1 MLLAFALAYLG
12 MLGLCLSMSRHHK
25 ALLGG
30 EPGRLRQRMLR
41 WAAAICFAL
50 ALGVCSLSQGGEI
63 GAVLWLCQLMLAALL
78 LAAGAV
84 QAATRSAST
93 LEASTG
99 SRSPSSTWSRL

>member
-30 EPGRLRQRMLR
+30 EPGRLRQRVLR
-41 WAAAICFAL
+41 WAAAICFTL

-78 LAAGAV
+78 LVALLAWRLRWAVPAA
-84 QAATRSAST
+84 AALLASGMFSWW
-93 LEASTG
+93 L
-99 SRSPSSTWSRL
+99 

>member
-30 EPGRLRQRMLR
+30 EPVRFRQRMLR
-41 WAAAICFAL
+41 WAAVICFAL

-78 LAAGAV
+78 LVALLAWRLRWAAPV
-84 QAATRSAST
+84 AAALLASGMFSWW
-93 LEASTG
+93 L
-99 SRSPSSTWSRL
+99 

>member
-41 WAAAICFAL
+41 WAAAICFAARAETL
-50 ALGVCSLSQGGEI
+50 
-63 GAVLWLCQLMLAALL
+63 
-78 LAAGAV
+78 
-84 QAATRSAST
+84 TRSAMSNRT
-93 LEASTG
+93 CEC
-99 SRSPSSTWSRL
+99 SREPDPGLPSRA